1 MSSRL
6 RQVLVLALL
15 VGLATAASS
24 TAQTQTPSRPVAAPP
39 SLSVLT
45 DQIVSLFPKI
55 DGDVIEAQG
64 TAVTLGLGKKDG
76 VVAGIDLEI
85 YREGRELR
93 HPKTGAS
100 LGRTEQPVGRMQVQQ
115 VYEAY

>member
-1 MSSRL
+1 MLEAGCVMSSRL

-45 DQIVSLFPKI
+45 DQIVSHFPKI
-55 DGDVIEAQG
+55 DGDVTNG
-64 TAVTLGLGKKDG
+64 DCGLHFT
-76 VVAGIDLEI
+76 VVRRSG
-85 YREGRELR
+85 
-93 HPKTGAS
+93 
-100 LGRTEQPVGRMQVQQ
+100 
-115 VYEAY
+115 